1 MELFKKGAGQPSV
14 CVVKDGRRNCMS
26 RQKDMKTCQIIQEAN
41 VRFHNMESQL
51 AGDQRWLWVLPFV
64 SIPLRLQFFSF
75 YSHSNIQLSR
85 GHILPQF
92 RNWHWIGCWFVFI
105 FFSPSLVCPMLGS
118 SFIWVDVIDL
128 PSAGHVHWVLFTAVM
143 MN

>member
-14 CVVKDGRRNCMS
+14 CVVRDGMEKLYVKAEGYEDLSNHPGS
-26 RQKDMKTCQIIQEAN
+26 QCQVAQ
-41 VRFHNMESQL
+41 HGKSL
-51 AGDQRWLWVLPFV
+51 AGDQQWLWVLPFV

-92 RNWHWIGCWFVFI
+92 RNWHWIGCRFVFI
-105 FFSPSLVCPMLGS
+105 FFFSSLVCPMLGS

-128 PSAGHVHWVLFTAVM
+128 PSAGHVRWVLFTAVM